1 MFIAHVPAGY
11 LLGRFGIPAAFR
23 ENRPV
28 WSTLLFFSA
37 APDLD
42 LIWFYTV
49 GARRVAHHAYI
60 SHWPLFWTALAAS
73 ALLVSALMA
82 TGGRKPR
89 WRPLVAAAYAGVMLH
104 LALDSLAAEIYWLA
118 PFSSW
123 SLNLVHVPARY
134 GWWVWNF
141 ILHWTFFAELAIC
154 FAALYLWR
162 GGRKKKRASL
172 AA

>member
-11 LLGRFGIPAAFR
+11 LLGRFGIPSVLR
-23 ENRPV
+23 ENRAV
-28 WSTLLFFSA
+28 WGTLLFFSA

-42 LIWFYTV
+42 LVWFYTA

-60 SHWPLFWTALAAS
+60 SHWPLFWTALAAG
-73 ALLVSALMA
+73 ALLVSALA
-82 TGGRKPR
+82 SVLGRKPR

-104 LALDSLAAEIYWLA
+104 CALDSLAAEIYWLA
-118 PFSSW
+118 PFSPW

-154 FAALYLWR
+154 LAAFCLWLDA
-162 GGRKKKRASL
+162 RKKKRVPLSA
-172 AA
+172 